1 MLQTDTRWHDPE
13 WNRGLFSDLLDEVPN
28 NSSLVILP
36 EMFSTGFTMDSLN
49 RAETMNDQTVGW
61 MLEKANAIDAA
72 ICGSLIISENTK
84 VYNRLIWA
92 SPHGELFFYDKRH
105 LFRMANEHR
114 FFSPG
119 TDRLIVEHC
128 GWRIAPSICYD
139 LRFPV
144 WLRNRDDYDLTIFV
158 ANWPS
163 KRQIAWS
170 TLLRARAIENVSYSC
185 GVNVTGVDGAGVE
198 YAGGSSIFDPV
209 GEPIA
214 EHFEDRVVAT
224 HTLSGAFLVE
234 TRTNFPANLD
244 NDKFSIEY

>member
-1 MLQTDTRWHDPE
+1 
-13 WNRGLFSDLLDEVPN
+13 
-28 NSSLVILP
+28 
-36 EMFSTGFTMDSLN
+36 
-49 RAETMNDQTVGW
+49 
-61 MLEKANAIDAA
+61 MLEKANEIDAV

-84 VYNRLIWA
+84 FYNRLIWA

-144 WLRNRDDYDLTIFV
+144 WLRNRDDYDLAIFV

-170 TLLRARAIENVSYSC
+170 TLLRARAIENISYSC

-209 GEPIA
+209 GEPVA

-224 HTLSGAFLVE
+224 HTLSGALLVE
-234 TRTNFPANLD
+234 TRSNFPANLD
-244 NDKFSIEY
+244 NDKFSLEY